1 MKKVEGRKGTEK
13 SQQEE
18 LERDR
23 KTKRTKWSR
32 DKSRGKQGWRGEN
45 ARFGENG
52 SNEQK
57 HCENH
62 LVTAVRRHTCK
73 YKSE

>member
-45 ARFGENG
+45 ARLGENG
-52 SNEQK
+52 SNE
-57 HCENH
+57 H
-62 LVTAVRRHTCK
+62 
-73 YKSE
+73 KSIARII